1 MRKIFV
7 LIKCQLGKSYDVAAR
22 LIDEIDE
29 APAVDSIS
37 GDYDLIATFFVASDT
52 DIGRFVNENVH
63 AIPNIVDTK
72 TIICFNAFTKD
83 AGVSGD

>member
-7 LIKCQLGKSYDVAAR
+7 LIKCRLGKSYEVAAR
-22 LIDEIDE
+22 LIDDIEE

-37 GDYDLIATFFVASDT
+37 GDYDLIATFHVDPDT
-52 DIGRFVNENVH
+52 DIGRFVNEKVH
-63 AIPNIVDTK
+63 AVPDIVDTK